1 MDAITVGSLAILPI
15 YDGTARLTSSMFTT
29 EDGAEGDWGPHQHA
43 LHADGSFVVPVG
55 AFLVNTGAQL
65 VLLDAGVGPLH
76 DEMFSGGALL
86 DSLRAYGVEPED
98 IDTVAISHLHSDHM
112 GWLEH
117 NETITFP
124 RANIWIGAADWEHFV
139 VNQRGGHRRADRLR
153 IVEPNVS
160 LIDADDINIAPGITT
175 RQTPGH
181 TPGHTSMVISSGTE
195 RLIMMGDALH
205 CPAQLT
211 ETEWQFLYDT
221 DPALAKQSRAQL
233 LREAEIP
240 HTSLLPCHFPG
251 MVATRLIHGEGQ
263 RQWVMSSAA

>member
-1 MDAITVGSLAILPI
+1 
-15 YDGTARLTSSMFTT
+15 
-29 EDGAEGDWGPHQHA
+29 
-43 LHADGSFVVPVG
+43 
-55 AFLVNTGAQL
+55 
-65 VLLDAGVGPLH
+65 
-76 DEMFSGGALL
+76 L
-86 DSLRAYGVEPED
+86 DSLRTYGVEPED

-112 GWLEH
+112 GWLEF

-139 VNQRGGHRRADRLR
+139 VNQQGGRRRADRLR

-160 LIDADDINIAPGITT
+160 LIDADGINIAPGITT

-195 RLIMMGDALH
+195 RLIMLGDALH

-211 ETEWQFLYDT
+211 ESEWQFLYDT
-221 DPALAKQSRAQL
+221 DPALATQSRAQL
-233 LREAEIP
+233 LREAETP

-251 MVATRLIHGEGQ
+251 MVATRLVHSEGQ
-263 RQWVMSSAA
+263 RHWVMSSAA